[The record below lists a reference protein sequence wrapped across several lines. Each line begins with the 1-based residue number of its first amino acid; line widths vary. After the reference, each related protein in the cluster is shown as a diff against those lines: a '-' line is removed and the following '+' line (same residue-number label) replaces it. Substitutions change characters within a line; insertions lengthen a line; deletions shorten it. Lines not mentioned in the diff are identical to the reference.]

1 MRESIGGTWLFGI
14 VITFIALFSSFLA
27 YSISYTRA
35 FNMKSEIL
43 NIIERD
49 EGYYVSSSDVLSMT
63 EEQLIA
69 ASNNNAE
76 DRNTEAK
83 IFYFIK
89 KYGYNYTS
97 AMNIPCSKVGHPDV
111 VGSVETMKD
120 GGYCLTRICPLL
132 EEDKN
137 VTNGTSSIIP
147 GTDAKSYY
155 KVTTFIAV
163 TIPVINI
170 TLRVPITGE
179 TRTLFFDNSGYP
191 CIRNFDEFD
200 VVEE

>member
-14 VITFIALFSSFLA
+14 VITFIALFSGFLA

-49 EGYYVSSSDVLSMT
+49 EGYYVSTSDVLSMT
-63 EEQLIA
+63 EEQLLA
-69 ASNNNAE
+69 ASSNAE
-76 DRNTEAK
+76 EPNTEAK

-97 AMNIPCSKVGHPDV
+97 AKNVPCSKVGHPDV
-111 VGSVETMKD
+111 VGSEETMKD
-120 GGYCLTRICPLL
+120 GGYCVTRICPLL
-132 EEDKN
+132 KEEVN
-137 VTNGTSSIIP
+137 VNNNTSVVVSGTE
-147 GTDAKSYY
+147 AKSYY
-155 KVTTFIAV
+155 KVTTFIAI

-191 CIRNFDEFD
+191 CIKNFDEFD